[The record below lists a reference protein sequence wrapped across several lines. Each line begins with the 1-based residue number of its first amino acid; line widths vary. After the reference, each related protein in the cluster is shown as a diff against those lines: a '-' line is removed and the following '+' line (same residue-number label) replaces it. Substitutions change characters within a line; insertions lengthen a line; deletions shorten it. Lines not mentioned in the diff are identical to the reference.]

1 MVSFEVPLSKKQ
13 LHRLTKIQGT
23 SKRKRS
29 ALKHGILPTKFTGAV
44 ENSTSHMGL
53 IKALGDRG
61 RYKIMSSGMNIK
73 GRGYKAVVKKTFRYS
88 NVFLYN
94 HLYQPSVFR
103 NLFLKSGIKSLIG
116 KYLFYFHIVV
126 DFHRSQK
133 NNHSVHR
140 NAQFRVPS

>member
-1 MVSFEVPLSKKQ
+1 MSIVSFEVPLSKKQ

-88 NVFLYN
+88 NVFFI
-94 HLYQPSVFR
+94 QPLIPAFRISELIFEKRYKGLDRQISV
-103 NLFLKSGIKSLIG
+103 LFSYSCRFSSLT
-116 KYLFYFHIVV
+116 KK
-126 DFHRSQK
+126 Q
-133 NNHSVHR
+133 
-140 NAQFRVPS
+140 P